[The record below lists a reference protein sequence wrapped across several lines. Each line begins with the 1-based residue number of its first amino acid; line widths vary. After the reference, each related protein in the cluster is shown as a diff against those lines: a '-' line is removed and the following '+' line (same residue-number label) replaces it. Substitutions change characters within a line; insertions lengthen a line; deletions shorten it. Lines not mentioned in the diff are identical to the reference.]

1 MKKLHN
7 LFFLSGVL
15 LMAASLCLLLFTQLR
30 SSRAEAVCAEAVS
43 KIEAL
48 LPERMA
54 GLPGAYANPEMP
66 VLQID
71 GQDYACLL
79 EVPGFGI
86 TLPVAS
92 QWDRKDVFSH
102 PCRFFGSAYDN
113 SLIIGGADQSGQL
126 DFLSRLDIG
135 DSIRITDMN
144 GTEFRYAV
152 SQIDRSSSAD
162 YEVLA
167 SQAYGLTLFVR
178 SSHFR
183 EYILVR
189 CTTTAQ

>member
-7 LFFLSGVL
+7 LFFLLGFL
-15 LMAASLCLLLFTQLR
+15 LMAASLCLLLFTQFR
-30 SSRAEAVCAEAVS
+30 TSRAEKACADTFS

-48 LPERMA
+48 LPAPMA
-54 GLPGAYANPEMP
+54 GLAGEYANPEMP

-79 EVPGFGI
+79 EVPGYGI
-86 TLPVAS
+86 KLPVAN
-92 QWDRKDVFSH
+92 QWDRRDVFSH
-102 PCRFFGSAYDN
+102 PCRFFGSAYDDT
-113 SLIIGGADQSGQL
+113 LIIGGADQAGQF

-135 DSIRITDMN
+135 ECIRITDMT
-144 GTEFRYAV
+144 GTEFRYEVAR
-152 SQIDRSSSAD
+152 IDRSSSAA

-167 SQAYGLTLFVR
+167 SEAYGLTLFVR

-189 CTTTAQ
+189 CTATAQ